1 MNSLPIYLLAGG
13 PGAKRES
20 PDPILQMALRET
32 GKIKPSVAYIGAA
45 HGDTLMFYLY
55 IKRMITAAGA
65 GKVELVPLVK
75 KKSDMQKAESI
86 IQSADCIFVSGGDV
100 KEGMRVLTERSVI
113 QLIKKRYIE
122 GALIIGVS
130 AGSIMLAKQW
140 IDWPDENNE
149 ASAEIFPC
157 MNIAPVVCDTHG
169 EEDEWNELY
178 SLIRL
183 IKGDEIG
190 YGIPSGGA
198 LRISTDGA
206 VEAIRI
212 PLCRI
217 ERQGEIVARINDLAE
232 AIKNK
237 NT

>member
-13 PGAKRES
+13 PGAKRQS
-20 PDPILQMALRET
+20 PDPILQMALREL
-32 GKIKPSVAYIGAA
+32 GKTKPTVAYIGAA
-45 HGDTLMFYLY
+45 HGDSLMFFLF
-55 IKRMITAAGA
+55 IKRLITAAGA

-75 KKSDMQKAESI
+75 KKSDIEKAQSI

-113 QLIKKRYIE
+113 ALIKKRYNE

-149 ASAEIFPC
+149 ASAELFPC
-157 MNIAPVVCDTHG
+157 MNIAPVLCDTHG
-169 EEDEWNELY
+169 EEDEWNELN
-178 SLIRL
+178 SLVRL
-183 IKGDEIG
+183 TDGDQIG

-198 LRISTDGA
+198 MRISPDGV
-206 VEAIRI
+206 VEAISM
-212 PLCRI
+212 PLFRI
-217 ERQGEIVARINDLAE
+217 EQRGGKIARINDLA
-232 AIKNK
+232 ATN
-237 NT
+237 

>member
-13 PGAKRES
+13 PGAKRQS
-20 PDPILQMALRET
+20 PDPILQMALREL
-32 GKIKPSVAYIGAA
+32 GKTKPTVAYIGAA
-45 HGDTLMFYLY
+45 HGDSLMFFLF
-55 IKRMITAAGA
+55 IKRLITAAGA

-75 KKSDMQKAESI
+75 KKSDIEKAQSI

-113 QLIKKRYIE
+113 ALIKKRYNE

-149 ASAEIFPC
+149 ASAELFPC
-157 MNIAPVVCDTHG
+157 MNIAPVLCDTHG
-169 EEDEWNELY
+169 EEDEWNELH
-178 SLIRL
+178 SLVHL
-183 IKGDEIG
+183 TEGDQIG

-198 LRISTDGA
+198 MRISPDGV
-206 VEAIRI
+206 VEAISM
-212 PLCRI
+212 PLFRI
-217 ERQGEIVARINDLAE
+217 EQRGGKIARINDLA
-232 AIKNK
+232 ATN
-237 NT
+237 

>member
-13 PGAKRES
+13 PGAKRQS
-20 PDPILQMALRET
+20 PDPILQMALRDL
-32 GKIKPSVAYIGAA
+32 GKTKPTVAYIGAA
-45 HGDTLMFYLY
+45 HGDSLMFFLF
-55 IKRMITAAGA
+55 IKRLITAAGA

-75 KKSDMQKAESI
+75 KKSDIEKAQSI

-113 QLIKKRYIE
+113 ALIKKRYNE

-149 ASAEIFPC
+149 ASAELFPC
-157 MNIAPVVCDTHG
+157 MNIAPVLCDTHG
-169 EEDEWNELY
+169 EEDEWNELH
-178 SLIRL
+178 SLVHL
-183 IKGDEIG
+183 TEGDQIG

-198 LRISTDGA
+198 MRISPDGV
-206 VEAIRI
+206 VEAISM
-212 PLCRI
+212 PLFRI
-217 ERQGEIVARINDLAE
+217 EQRGGKIARINDLA
-232 AIKNK
+232 ATN
-237 NT
+237 

>member
-13 PGAKRES
+13 PGAKRQS
-20 PDPILQMALRET
+20 PDPILQMALRDL
-32 GKIKPSVAYIGAA
+32 GKTKPTVAYIGAA
-45 HGDTLMFYLY
+45 HGDSLMFFLF
-55 IKRMITAAGA
+55 IKRLITAAGA

-75 KKSDMQKAESI
+75 KKSDMEKAQSI

-113 QLIKKRYIE
+113 ALIKKRYNE

-149 ASAEIFPC
+149 ASAELFPC
-157 MNIAPVVCDTHG
+157 MNIAPVLCDTHG
-169 EEDEWNELY
+169 EEDEWNELH
-178 SLIRL
+178 SLVHL
-183 IKGDEIG
+183 TEGDQIG

-198 LRISTDGA
+198 MRISPDGV
-206 VEAIRI
+206 VEAISM
-212 PLCRI
+212 PLFRI
-217 ERQGEIVARINDLAE
+217 EQRGGKIARINDLA
-232 AIKNK
+232 ATN
-237 NT
+237 